1 MGGGRTALNLALVLL
16 AAVPLVLAVVDFVV
30 AEGNHTLRAEVD
42 QRQHV
47 LSQSAQLNRV
57 RELLV
62 RQIAV
67 AAVKSR
73 DGKLRDLLSQN
84 GITINVAAPP
94 AADNGKGG

>member
-1 MGGGRTALNLALVLL
+1 M
-16 AAVPLVLAVVDFVV
+16 
-30 AEGNHTLRAEVD
+30 
-42 QRQHV
+42 
-47 LSQSAQLNRV
+47 
-57 RELLV
+57 